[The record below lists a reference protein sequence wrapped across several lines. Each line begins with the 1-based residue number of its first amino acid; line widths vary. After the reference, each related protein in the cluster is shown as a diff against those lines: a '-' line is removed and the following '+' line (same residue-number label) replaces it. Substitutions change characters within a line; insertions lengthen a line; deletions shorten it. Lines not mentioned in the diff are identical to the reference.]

1 MKCMKCKEIY
11 NDDFKF
17 CPYCGEEKPK
27 PKICP
32 NCELEPNVEFSFCPE
47 CGTELE
53 EKLKEEKFLEQWKE
67 IMEYKEN
74 GNYEEAIECCN
85 KAIETNPSNDNVWYI
100 KGECLFEL
108 KRFEEA
114 KACYNKANELNPSR
128 LGVVIR

>member
-47 CGTELE
+47 CGTELVNKLNWEIMNKIKEEKLKE
-53 EKLKEEKFLEQWKE
+53 EKLKEEKFLEQ
-67 IMEYKEN
+67 
-74 GNYEEAIECCN
+74 
-85 KAIETNPSNDNVWYI
+85 
-100 KGECLFEL
+100 
-108 KRFEEA
+108 
-114 KACYNKANELNPSR
+114 
-128 LGVVIR
+128 